1 MLSWHGRCY
10 FSLPQSSPCL
20 SPTKEWLELSEI
32 SQKCSDFFQL
42 ISDIFLMHS
51 DFSSSIS
58 EFLLISFSTI
68 SNTPTDDRCFCLV
81 IWSHHILFST
91 CDNSII
97 LQETAIYTYKNIPI
111 HWVKWKIC
119 VYLPQLSRISFKFLF
134 KSSTQETLLYHKS
147 SLFVHE

>member
-10 FSLPQSSPCL
+10 FSLTKNSSCL
-20 SPTKEWLELSEI
+20 SPTKERLELSEI
-32 SQKCSDFFQL
+32 SQKCSEFFQL

-51 DFSSSIS
+51 DFSSYIS
-58 EFLLISFSTI
+58 EFLLILFRQSRTP
-68 SNTPTDDRCFCLV
+68 PTDDGCFCFV
-81 IWSHHILFST
+81 FWSRQILFST
-91 CDNSII
+91 CDNSIF
-97 LQETAIYTYKNIPI
+97 LQETAIYTYKNTPI

-147 SLFVHE
+147 NLFVHE